1 MALGSAD
8 IDVLSKECLVTWE
21 DWDRNFKTSKAKAQE
36 ISRLPTYGKTCI
48 LFYNGSWND
57 QHLLFY
63 SAEERIGCFVISFAV
78 LRFEIELLNR
88 KYWEVLV
95 TLLQNSIIQEMATAE
110 TFLNDA
116 IEKLRVQPTTVEE
129 IAVANALEEQLQK
142 EVPQVK
148 IIKLFLFY
156 IQYSQ
161 SECIQ
166 NGVDLY
172 NR

>member
-1 MALGSAD
+1 MM
-8 IDVLSKECLVTWE
+8 VRFC
-21 DWDRNFKTSKAKAQE
+21 
-36 ISRLPTYGKTCI
+36 C
-48 LFYNGSWND
+48 
-57 QHLLFY
+57 

-116 IEKLRVQPTTVEE
+116 IERLRVQPTTVEE

-142 EVPQVK
+142 EVPQV
-148 IIKLFLFY
+148 IKNSNSKQPKLKYF
-156 IQYSQ
+156 Q
-161 SECIQ
+161 SIS
-166 NGVDLY
+166 NSVMTTTH
-172 NR
+172 R